1 MNLNSNLSYLPENTR
16 KGLQFVDSRWQALR
30 NNKLTH
36 PTVMTESQELLSE
49 FDADIIIC
57 GGTLGI
63 LIATTLQKQGY
74 TVILIERGKLRGRD
88 QEWNISRQE
97 LSAFVELELLST
109 QELEQAI
116 ATEYNPGRVSFHKGY
131 ELWVEDVLNIGVDP
145 VFLLEILKQKYLEAG
160 GKLLE
165 NTPFNSAIIYDNG
178 VLVKAGNAVLKSR
191 LLIDGMGHFSPIVQ
205 QARKGDK
212 ADGICLVVG
221 SCATGYNNND
231 TGDLIAS
238 FTPIL
243 NQCQY
248 FWEAFPARD
257 GRTTYLFTYVDAHP
271 DRFSLEFFMEEY
283 LRLLPQ
289 YQNIELKELQFERF
303 LFGFF
308 PAYQNSPLKMP
319 WDRILPIG
327 DSAGGQSPVSFG
339 GFGSMVRHLKRLTV
353 GIDEALK
360 VNSLDKQSLSLLQ
373 PYQPNI
379 SVTWLFQKTMSVG
392 INQKVSP
399 NQINELMSG
408 VFQVMDQLGYDVLK
422 PFLQDVIQFP
432 ALMKTLPLV
441 NPKLVLPILPQV
453 GIQPLIDWT
462 FHYFN
467 LGIYSALY
475 PMGKWVQPLTKN
487 LSPRQQY
494 FYHRWLDAWK
504 YGSGGDYNEG

>member
-1 MNLNSNLSYLPENTR
+1 MNSNSNLSYLPENTL
-16 KGLQFVDSRWQALR
+16 KGLKFADSRWQALR
-30 NNKLTH
+30 NNKLTP
-36 PTVMTESQELLSE
+36 PTVITQSQETLNE

-63 LIATTLQKQGY
+63 LIATTLQKKGY
-74 TVILIERGKLRGRD
+74 RIILIEKGKLKGRE

-97 LSAFVELELLST
+97 LNTFVELDVLSDK
-109 QELEQAI
+109 ELEQAI
-116 ATEYNPGRVSFHKGY
+116 ATEYNPARVSFHKGY
-131 ELWVEDVLNIGVDP
+131 ELWVQDVLNIGVDP
-145 VFLLEILKQKYLEAG
+145 VFLLETLKQKFLEAG
-160 GKLLE
+160 GNLLE

-178 VLVKAGNAVLKSR
+178 VLVNAGDTVLKSR

-205 QARKGDK
+205 QARKGEK
-212 ADGICLVVG
+212 PDGICLVVG
-221 SCATGYNNND
+221 SCAKGYTNND

-257 GRTTYLFTYVDAHP
+257 GRTTYLFTYVDTHP

-283 LRLLPQ
+283 LRLLPE
-289 YQNIELKELQFERF
+289 YQNIELNKLQFERF

-319 WDRILPIG
+319 WNRILPIG

-339 GFGSMVRHLKRLTV
+339 GFGSMLRHLKRLTL
-353 GIDEALK
+353 GIDEAL
-360 VNSLDKQSLSLLQ
+360 NLDILDQNSLSLLQ

-379 SVTWLFQKTMSVG
+379 SVTWLFQKTMSVEVH
-392 INQKVSP
+392 QTVFP
-399 NQINELMSG
+399 NQINDLMSG
-408 VFQVMDQLGYDVLK
+408 VFRVMDQLGDDVLK

-441 NPKLVLPILPQV
+441 NPKLVLPILPKV
-453 GIQPLIDWT
+453 GVKPLLDWT
-462 FHYFN
+462 VHYFN
-467 LGIYSALY
+467 LAIYSGLY
-475 PMGKWVQPLTKN
+475 PVGKWVKPLTN
-487 LSPRQQY
+487 HLSPQQQY
-494 FYHRWLDAWK
+494 YYHRWLDSWK
-504 YGSGGDYNEG
+504 YGSGGDIN